1 MSSKWNVEWLRDR
14 VQPLVENLNTK
25 RGFNRDSFML
35 IGSNTQCNMLRNNV
49 GTEVDK
55 DCNICCV
62 QCCAQFVSEP

>member
-35 IGSNTQCNMLRNNV
+35 IGSNTQCNILRNKV
-49 GTEVDK
+49 GTEVDI

-62 QCCAQFVSEP
+62 QCCAQFVYEP